1 MRLVHTLST
10 QQSIYAHLLY
20 LTQLEVNG
28 IMAKPWLMMISKA
41 IGKLILFWKAWTWH
55 NSILWVTLL
64 LMKSSNHSWLRF
76 CLDWSGWMVNNCIDF
91 QFLEGHFFFLFHFL
105 AVLLAFLF
113 FSKCCLTYWE
123 LNWLVIYCTIEFNSD
138 RMDLHN
144 FFRLVSVLDGQTLAL
159 DDFSEVTS
167 LSVCLYWLMTSICML
182 STHDLD
188 KIC

>member
-91 QFLEGHFFFLFHFL
+91 QFLEGHFFFLISL
-105 AVLLAFLF
+105 
-113 FSKCCLTYWE
+113 SG
-123 LNWLVIYCTIEFNSD
+123 CTIFS
-138 RMDLHN
+138 
-144 FFRLVSVLDGQTLAL
+144 VSIFVFLKMLPYILRIELTCNL
-159 DDFSEVTS
+159 
-167 LSVCLYWLMTSICML
+167 LYNRI
-182 STHDLD
+182 
-188 KIC
+188 